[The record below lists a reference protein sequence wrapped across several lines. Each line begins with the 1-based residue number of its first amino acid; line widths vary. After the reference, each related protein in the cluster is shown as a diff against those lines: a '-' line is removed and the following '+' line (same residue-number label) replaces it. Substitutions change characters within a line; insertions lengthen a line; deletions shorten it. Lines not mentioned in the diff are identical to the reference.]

1 MGNYEAQ
8 VIKWMPTV
16 GNTMPLYYAE
26 INNSMDTLWKSVF
39 LNSILYEQDFNIFL
53 IQKSLQRKIKH
64 C

>member
-8 VIKWMPTV
+8 VIKWMPMV

-26 INNSMDTLWKSVF
+26 INNSMDTSWKSVF